1 MLDSN
6 NEIAVFRTIKCIGGI
21 KVWAKNQ
28 RSGNICGAYLG
39 HDNTLHKS
47 YFDFIIK
54 YKNGVMLYIEV
65 KGEPDIN
72 PEKTECL
79 KASYSKYFET
89 QKGQSELFDKIVV
102 ICIAKVNSNNQIT
115 PELFYDKEK
124 ITNNFTGKQFATIL
138 QELGNLQ

>member
-1 MLDSN
+1 MTNLP
-6 NEIAVFRTIKCIGGI
+6 GGI
-21 KVWAKNQ
+21 NSPGGQTKEA
-28 RSGNICGAYLG
+28 
-39 HDNTLHKS
+39 DN
-47 YFDFIIK
+47 
-54 YKNGVMLYIEV
+54 EV